1 MPTRFHLTIS
11 AAAFTCL
18 VALNACSPRER
29 GPAMSVTD
37 SAGVPIIV
45 NDPDR
50 PVWRREDAWRLAPQ
64 PAVQVGNISGD
75 PGHTLYGVEHSAR
88 LPDGGILVANTG
100 LGELRIYDA
109 QGTYVRTVTLPE
121 SLSSDGPVQPMY
133 VVPLP
138 GDSVLVALADGSL
151 AVMSPIGLLA
161 RRVPPPPARDGVME
175 QVPAGVFG
183 DGTLLMRGALPFD
196 TLQPGLRRHPW
207 RFFRSTGERN
217 GEVTMGDFGL
227 KPEIVGEGVLVFS
240 PDAQWA
246 TADST
251 LWYGDAE
258 RFEIREVAPGG
269 RTLRIIRLNQE
280 PPPVTATDTMT
291 FRHGAITQ
299 LEGVST
305 PDSALAVV
313 NEYRYPTTFPTY
325 DRLVVDELG
334 NVWVRQYGWFDL
346 GGDKTWTVFASDG
359 QYLGELSTPSLLEI
373 HHIGADYVLGH
384 MAASRGKEAVY
395 IWPLVKPQPAP

>member
-1 MPTRFHLTIS
+1 MSTRFQRTIF
-11 AAAFTCL
+11 AAGL
-18 VALNACSPRER
+18 MGLLALNACSPRGT
-29 GPAMSVTD
+29 GPASSVSD
-37 SAGVPIIV
+37 SAGVTIVV

-50 PVWRREDAWRLAPQ
+50 PVWKRDETWRLAPQ
-64 PAVQVGNISGD
+64 PAIQVGNIQGD

-88 LPDGGILVANTG
+88 LPDGGVLVANTG
-100 LGELRIYDA
+100 LGELKIYDA

-138 GDSVLVALADGSL
+138 GDSVLVALANGGL

-161 RRVPPPPARDGVME
+161 RTVPPPPARDGVME
-175 QVPAGVFG
+175 QIPAGVFG

-196 TLQPGLRRHPW
+196 TVQPGLRRHPW
-207 RFFRSTGERN
+207 RFFRYAGNRN
-217 GEVTMGDFGL
+217 PELTMGDFGL
-227 KPEIVGEGVLVFS
+227 KPEIVGEGVLVFA
-240 PDAQWA
+240 PEAQYA
-246 TADST
+246 TGDST

-269 RTLRIIRLNQE
+269 RTLRIIRLDKE
-280 PPPVTATDTMT
+280 PEPVTTADTLT
-291 FRHGAITQ
+291 FKHGAINQ
-299 LEGVST
+299 LEGMGT

-334 NVWVRQYGWFDL
+334 DLWVRHYGWFDL
-346 GGDKTWTVFASDG
+346 GADKTWSVFGPDG
-359 QYLGELSTPSLLEI
+359 QYLGDVNTPELLEI
-373 HHIGADYVLGH
+373 HHIGPDYVLGH